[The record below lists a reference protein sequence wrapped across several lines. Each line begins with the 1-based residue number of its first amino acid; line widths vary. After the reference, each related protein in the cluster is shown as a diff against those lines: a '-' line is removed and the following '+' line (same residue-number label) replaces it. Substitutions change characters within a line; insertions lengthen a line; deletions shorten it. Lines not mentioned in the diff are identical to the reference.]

1 MKLTKLRTSKKALS
15 PIFAVLILIAIA
27 VIAGIVVYMFTS
39 GTIATLTNPGAAGA
53 EKAAVQGVTYNATG
67 SEDITAFASCVEGG
81 PIDITGLIV
90 KDSDGKTVDAITITP
105 GTYMLPA
112 AGDLVQVGPVTTV
125 ALDPLQTYTVTLT
138 SADGGSFVS
147 SSFKP

>member
-1 MKLTKLRTSKKALS
+1 MKLFRSKKAIS

-39 GTIATLTNPGAAGA
+39 GTIATMTGGGTAAQ
-53 EKAAVQGVTYNATG
+53 EKAAVQGVTYDGSTAG
-67 SEDITAFASCVEGG
+67 SETITAYATCVEGG

-90 KDSDGKTVDAITITP
+90 KDSEGNTEDAITITP
-105 GTYMLPA
+105 GTYPLPET
-112 AGDLVQVGPVTTV
+112 GNLVKVGPLGTV
-125 ALDPLQTYTVTLT
+125 ALDPLKSYTVTLT
-138 SADGGSFVS
+138 SANGGSFVS